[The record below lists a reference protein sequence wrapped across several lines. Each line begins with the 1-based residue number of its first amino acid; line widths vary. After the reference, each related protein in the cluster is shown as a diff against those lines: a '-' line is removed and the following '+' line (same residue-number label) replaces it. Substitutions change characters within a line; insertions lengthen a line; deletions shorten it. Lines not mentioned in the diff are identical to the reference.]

1 MKETKR
7 RMELFSFYDRTGL
20 ERHLA
25 RMAQRGWLLCEI
37 GQLFWHYRRIEPK
50 TLRFCVCYFPK
61 ATVYDPCPSEGQE
74 EFYSMCAHAGWVL
87 AGASGQ
93 LQVFCNEQENPVPID
108 TDPALEVEAIHQSA
122 KKTFLLSNF
131 LLLGVGVL
139 NFCQFLWR
147 LADDP
152 VATLSSSLSLFSL
165 VCWPVLIFMEGVDL
179 ITYFRWRHGAL
190 RAAARG
196 EFLATKSHPA
206 LQMLALTVV
215 LAGLVWSLSY
225 LRGGLGGVMAA
236 AVLGSVGLIAAILG
250 VRRLLKGARVSAKA
264 SRRATMAACVAL
276 SLLFTALVSWGVVRA
291 LISSPQPGAEEP
303 PLALADLT
311 ETPADGELD
320 QDVRLTQ
327 SPLLAVLTASQYLRL
342 GRSPGAPVPHWLQY
356 TVIEV
361 KAPFLYGLCRDAVV
375 RDRTDSWNRNLPE
388 GEGYLYQSADPAPWG
403 AAEAY
408 QWTSRTSGAGN
419 TYLLCYP
426 GRIVEIEF
434 DAERP
439 PTSAQ
444 MAVVAEK
451 LGRGPL

>member
-61 ATVYDPCPSEGQE
+61 ATVYDPGPSEGQE

-165 VCWPVLIFMEGVDL
+165 VCWPVLILVEGVDL

-236 AVLGSVGLIAAILG
+236 AVLGSGGLIAAILG
-250 VRRLLKGARVSAKA
+250 VRRLLKGAGVSAKA
-264 SRRATMAACVAL
+264 SRRATLAACVAL

-291 LISSPQPGAEEP
+291 LISSPQPGAEEL
-303 PLALADLT
+303 PLTAGDLADGDFDYRQGLNFS
-311 ETPADGELD
+311 
-320 QDVRLTQ
+320 Q
-327 SPLLAVLTASQYLRL
+327 SPLLARLEAHQYPLRRQ
-342 GRSPGAPVPHWLQY
+342 GMAKGPSVRY
-356 TVIEV
+356 TVIVV

>member
-1 MKETKR
+1 MVQK
-7 RMELFSFYDRTGL
+7 
-20 ERHLA
+20 
-25 RMAQRGWLLCEI
+25 
-37 GQLFWHYRRIEPK
+37 
-50 TLRFCVCYFPK
+50 
-61 ATVYDPCPSEGQE
+61 
-74 EFYSMCAHAGWVL
+74 
-87 AGASGQ
+87 
-93 LQVFCNEQENPVPID
+93 
-108 TDPALEVEAIHQSA
+108 
-122 KKTFLLSNF
+122 
-131 LLLGVGVL
+131 
-139 NFCQFLWR
+139 
-147 LADDP
+147 
-152 VATLSSSLSLFSL
+152 
-165 VCWPVLIFMEGVDL
+165 
-179 ITYFRWRHGAL
+179 
-190 RAAARG
+190 
-196 EFLATKSHPA
+196 
-206 LQMLALTVV
+206 LALAVV
-215 LAGLVWSLSY
+215 LAGLVWCLSC
-225 LRGGLGGVMAA
+225 LRGGMLTMMVMML
-236 AVLGSVGLIAAILG
+236 VCTFGIVFVVMQL
-250 VRRLLKGARVSAKA
+250 RELLKRYKA
-264 SRRATMAACVAL
+264 SAGVNRAVIFGACVIL
-276 SLLFTALVSWGVVRA
+276 PVIMVVLVTALVLTSGGRWLAG
-291 LISSPQPGAEEP
+291 SDET

-327 SPLLAVLTASQYLRL
+327 SPLLARLEAHQYPLRRQ
-342 GRSPGAPVPHWLQY
+342 GMAKGPSVRY
-356 TVIEV
+356 TVIVV

>member
-61 ATVYDPCPSEGQE
+61 ATVYDPGPSEGQE

-108 TDPALEVEAIHQSA
+108 TDPALEVEAIHQAA
-122 KKTFLLSNF
+122 KKGWLLSLF
-131 LLLGVGVL
+131 LLLGVGAL
-139 NFCQFLWR
+139 NFGQFLWR
-147 LADDP
+147 LFDDP
-152 VATLSSSLSLFSL
+152 VGTLSSPLHLFSL
-165 VCWPVLIFMEGVDL
+165 VCWPVLIFVEGVDL

-196 EFLATKSHPA
+196 EFLTTKSHPA

-215 LAGLVWSLSY
+215 LAGLVWCLSC
-225 LRGGLGGVMAA
+225 LRGGMLTMMVMML
-236 AVLGSVGLIAAILG
+236 VCTFGIVFVVMQL
-250 VRRLLKGARVSAKA
+250 RELLKRYKA
-264 SRRATMAACVAL
+264 SAGVNRAVIFGACVIL
-276 SLLFTALVSWGVVRA
+276 PVIMVVLVTALVLTSGGRWLAG
-291 LISSPQPGAEEP
+291 SDEP